1 MDAVDCGNRKR
12 RFEMLTEKDA
22 SENRSNRVK
31 SYKDL
36 LVWQKGITLVK
47 EMYRLTQTFPDI
59 EKFGLVSQMRR
70 AAVSVPSNI
79 AEGQCRHT
87 RKEFIQFLSHS
98 EGSVAE
104 LETQLVLSVE
114 LGYCTLAQT
123 QRVMNLTTE
132 LSKMLDSLRRK
143 LEVKE

>member
-1 MDAVDCGNRKR
+1 MQA
-12 RFEMLTEKDA
+12 EE
-22 SENRSNRVK
+22 RSVANGKAKVK

-36 LVWQKGITLVK
+36 LVWQKGITLAKKV
-47 EMYRLTQTFPDI
+47 YRLTQTFPDA

-70 AAVSVPSNI
+70 AAVSIPCNI
-79 AEGQCRHT
+79 AEGQARHT

-104 LETQLVLSVE
+104 VETQLVLGVE
-114 LGYCTLAQT
+114 LGFCGLADT
-123 QRVMNLTTE
+123 QEATSLATE

-143 LEVKE
+143 LEVNR

>member
-1 MDAVDCGNRKR
+1 MNDRGSARDAER
-12 RFEMLTEKDA
+12 RAEGANGKK
-22 SENRSNRVK
+22 SVK

-47 EMYRLTQTFPDI
+47 KIYELTRNFPDA
-59 EKFGLVSQMRR
+59 EKFGVVSQMRR

-79 AEGQCRHT
+79 AEGQARHT

-104 LETQLVLSVE
+104 LETQVILGVE
-114 LGYCTLAQT
+114 LGFCALADT
-123 QRVMNLTTE
+123 QEITTLTTE
-132 LSKMLDSLRRK
+132 LSKMLDSLRRR
-143 LEVKE
+143 LEAKD